1 MATTPIARAEV
12 TEPVEPI
19 QYRRPIFYYIM
30 KVLNFMVLAAIGLVV
45 ISPFVLA
52 FLGTFK
58 TDAEIIAWPPTF
70 LPSEWHLENWAKL
83 WNTDFG
89 GLPQSLGTTS
99 LGFIAGLLVF
109 LLVFLA
115 TSLRGEKRQGRLP
128 VWAGLGGTVLLTV
141 ATSAGLA
148 IYLLRSFSER
158 PAMGISVP
166 IATELVML
174 LVIVLVALSR
184 PAWERVLLSAGLSI
198 LAGLGVGWLV
208 HQAAWA
214 AGGGRFIRWL
224 VNITVLSVVF
234 ASLQLVFCAMAA
246 YALARLRFPGRNFI
260 FGFMLLSMM
269 IPGTVTLI
277 PAYVLITKLGW
288 ANTAYSLILPSLTS
302 AFGIF
307 MLTQFLKTIPREL
320 EEAAFIDGASYFQI
334 FKDIVLPLARPA
346 LLTLFILQFQSM
358 WNNFMTPLLYLNT
371 ADMWVLNVALSTF
384 QQQYKAQWNITL
396 VGAMINAFPILL
408 MFFFFSKYYIEGVGR
423 SGLKE

>member
-1 MATTPIARAEV
+1 MTATSVSRVGARQQGEN
-12 TEPVEPI
+12 
-19 QYRRPIFYYIM
+19 RRPILYYVM
-30 KVLNFMVLAAIGLVV
+30 KVLNVTVLAIMGLVV
-45 ISPFVLA
+45 LLPFILA

-70 LPSEWHLENWAKL
+70 LPTEWHFENWAKL

-89 GLPQSLGTTS
+89 GLPQTLGTTS
-99 LGFIAGLLVF
+99 LGFVGGLLVF
-109 LLVFLA
+109 LLLFLT

-128 VWAGLGGTVLLTV
+128 TWLGLGGTILLSL
-141 ATSAGLA
+141 AASGGLA
-148 IYLLRSFSER
+148 AYMLRSFTDR
-158 PAMGISVP
+158 PAMGITVP
-166 IATELVML
+166 VAMELIML
-174 LVIVLVALSR
+174 LAIVLVALSQ
-184 PAWERVLLSAGLSI
+184 PAWERVLLSAGLS
-198 LAGLGVGWLV
+198 LAAGLGVAWLV

-214 AGGGRFIRWL
+214 AGGGRFVRWL
-224 VNITVLSVVF
+224 LNITVLSLVF
-234 ASLQLVFCAMAA
+234 AFLQVVFCAMAA
-246 YALARLRFPGRNFI
+246 YAFARLHFPGRGVI

-288 ANTAYSLILPSLTS
+288 TNTAYSLILPGLTS

-307 MLTQFLKTIPREL
+307 MLTQFLKTIPHEL

-371 ADMWVLNVALSTF
+371 SDMWVLNVALSTF

-396 VGAMINAFPILL
+396 VGAMINAFPVLL
-408 MFFFFSKYYIEGVGR
+408 MFFFFSRYYIEGVGR